1 MTGRITQT
9 VAAMAESEIAK
20 NPLLQV
26 APLTTL
32 AVHIIAANR
41 PSDTKLA
48 STTTSHAYRL
58 AEHGAALGQYM
69 GAEAQEYV
77 NDIAAIRRYRADT
90 IANHTQDE
98 ARSTQDRLEM
108 WESIGVDPTPSNLAD
123 SFQNLDRAEQAQ
135 NEQRAVRNGTDPEIT
150 AAQEGLLEQLVA
162 SGEAQ
167 LEATGLREE
176 FELATAITQESLRLG
191 RGGRIKARLA
201 GLAVGIGAGLSI
213 LGALDHSEPARQ
225 ETSISQ
231 PSMLDNTRFV
241 GVVMGATSLV
251 GLAGGSGAAHIGNG
265 HFAQRAARREV
276 GRL

>member
-1 MTGRITQT
+1 MTERTPQT
-9 VAAMAESEIAK
+9 VSAMAEGEMAK
-20 NPLLQV
+20 NPLLEI

-32 AVHIIAANR
+32 AVHVIAANHPKVQR
-41 PSDTKLA
+41 IATATARS
-48 STTTSHAYRL
+48 YRIAL
-58 AEHGAALGQYM
+58 HNADLGQEM

-77 NDIAAIRRYRADT
+77 NNIASIRRDRANT
-90 IANHTQDE
+90 IAKLAQDE
-98 ARSTQDRLEM
+98 TRSTQDRIEM
-108 WESIGVDPTPSNLAD
+108 WESIGMDPTANDIAD

-135 NEQRAVRNGTDPEIT
+135 EEQRAVRDRTDPEII
-150 AAQEGLLEQLVA
+150 AAQEDLLEQLVA

-167 LEATGLREE
+167 LEAAGLREE

-231 PSMLDNTRFV
+231 PSLLDNTRFA
-241 GVVMGATSLV
+241 GVAMGATSLV
-251 GLAGGSGAAHIGNG
+251 GLAGGFGVAHVGNG
-265 HFAQRAARREV
+265 YFAQRAARREV
-276 GRL
+276 SQQ